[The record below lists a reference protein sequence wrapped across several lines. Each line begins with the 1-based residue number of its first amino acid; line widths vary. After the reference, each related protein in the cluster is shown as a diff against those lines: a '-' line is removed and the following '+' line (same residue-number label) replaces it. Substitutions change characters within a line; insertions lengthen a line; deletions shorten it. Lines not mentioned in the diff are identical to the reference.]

1 MGYFKLRLT
10 SRRCD
15 AEILKEGKHT
25 MLSFFL
31 FSKPSAFTNLYYLL
45 ILERVL
51 LGTTEDR

>member
-45 ILERVL
+45 ILKTVL